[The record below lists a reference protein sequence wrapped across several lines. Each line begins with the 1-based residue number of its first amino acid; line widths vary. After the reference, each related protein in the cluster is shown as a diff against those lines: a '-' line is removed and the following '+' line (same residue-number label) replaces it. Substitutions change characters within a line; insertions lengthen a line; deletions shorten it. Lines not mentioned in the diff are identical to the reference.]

1 MDDVEYNDG
10 DYEIMKTQIAVF
22 LNIPEFRRTRLIEEY
37 KPYEKAM
44 AIFNG
49 MTPLDKSNIDI
60 GETECIYYEVTYTNE
75 PIQISIGH
83 PIRDIDDDIDDNNH
97 SVVYSNID
105 GNEVVVPNK
114 GPPNYNVYIL
124 KDYLMKLKHN
134 PELLVYIL
142 CSSTQRKHY
151 PALTLLKKCI
161 EDKFKLTIPKNT
173 SSLTND
179 FIGED
184 VDEEEEEGGGGVT
197 GSKNSSKKTKH
208 NRNRKHAKKNKTN
221 RIKKTKKTKKT
232 KRIKR
237 MKRTK
242 MNKK

>member
-1 MDDVEYNDG
+1 MDDVEYNAA
-10 DYEIMKTQIAVF
+10 DYEIMKNQIAVF
-22 LNIPEFRRTRLIEEY
+22 LNIPDFTRTRMIEDY
-37 KPYEKAM
+37 NPYEKAM
-44 AIFNG
+44 AIFND
-49 MTPLDKSNIDI
+49 MTPLNKFNIDI
-60 GETECIYYEVTYTNE
+60 GETKCIYYEVTYTNE

-83 PIRDIDDDIDDNNH
+83 PIKDIDDAIDYNNN
-97 SVVYSNID
+97 SVVYLNIN
-105 GNEVVVPNK
+105 GEEVPVPSK

-151 PALTLLKKCI
+151 PALTLLKNCI
-161 EDKFKLTIPKNT
+161 EDEFKLTIPKNT

-184 VDEEEEEGGGGVT
+184 VDEEKEEGGGVT

-208 NRNRKHAKKNKTN
+208 NRNRKHAKKNKTK
-221 RIKKTKKTKKT
+221 RIKNT